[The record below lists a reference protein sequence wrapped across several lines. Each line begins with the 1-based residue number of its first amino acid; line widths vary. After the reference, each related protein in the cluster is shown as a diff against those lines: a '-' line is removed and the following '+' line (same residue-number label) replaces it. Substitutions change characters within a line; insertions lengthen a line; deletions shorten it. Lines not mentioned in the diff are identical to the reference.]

1 MTKVAT
7 LKDIASRVGVSLNT
21 VSRSLRA
28 PQTVRPELRARI
40 KTALEELNYVPN
52 RLAGGLAGSD
62 TGVVGVI
69 VTSLHYSEFAT
80 IIEAMQVRLA
90 EAGLQLMI
98 GNSRYEP
105 EEELALVL
113 ALLSWRPA
121 AFVIVGTDHH
131 PRARELLAT
140 SGKCVVEIW
149 DCADPVV
156 DSGVGMDHRA
166 IGAMQVDHL
175 YEQGCRRLAFA
186 GSLRPHDQR
195 AHKRLAGARA
205 RARQLKLRALVI
217 ATEPVIGVPEMG
229 DRLVQKILAGD
240 PAIDGIICNGDIVAH
255 GVLRGLKAARR
266 RIPDDVAVIGFG
278 ENPSNSCL
286 DPPLTSISPPRVD
299 IGRKTADLILK
310 RIAGGPAECI
320 LIPPELIVR
329 QSTQRTQQRR
339 KAQTK
344 CPHKNP
350 TSS

>member
-28 PQTVRPELRARI
+28 PQTVRPEMRARI
-40 KTALEELNYVPN
+40 KIALEELNYVPN

-62 TGVVGVI
+62 TSVVGVI

-80 IIEAMQVRLA
+80 IIEAMQMRLA

-98 GNSRYEP
+98 GNTRYEP
-105 EEELALVL
+105 EEELALVR

-121 AFVIVGTDHH
+121 AIVIVGTDHH

-140 SGKCVVEIW
+140 SGHCVVEIW
-149 DCADPVV
+149 DCVDPVI

-175 YEQGCRRLAFA
+175 YEQGCRRLAFT

-205 RARQLKLRALVI
+205 RVRQRKLSALLI
-217 ATEPVIGVPEMG
+217 ATEPAIGVPEMG

-278 ENPSNSCL
+278 DNPSNSCL
-286 DPPLTSISPPRVD
+286 NPPLTSINPPRVA
-299 IGRKTADLILK
+299 IGQKTADLILK

-320 LIPPELIVR
+320 LLPPELIVR
-329 QSTQRTQQRR
+329 QSTQRKHERQR
-339 KAQTK
+339 AQAK
-344 CPHKNP
+344 
-350 TSS
+350 

>member
-28 PQTVRPELRARI
+28 PQTVRPEMRARI
-40 KTALEELNYVPN
+40 KIALEELNYVPN

-98 GNSRYEP
+98 GNTRYEP
-105 EEELALVL
+105 EEELALVR

-121 AFVIVGTDHH
+121 AIVIVGTNHH
-131 PRARELLAT
+131 PRARELLAA

-149 DCADPVV
+149 DCVDPVV

-175 YEQGCRRLAFA
+175 YEQGCRRIAFA
-186 GSLRPHDQR
+186 GSLRTHDDR
-195 AHKRLAGARA
+195 AHKRLAGVRA
-205 RARQLKLRALVI
+205 RIRQRKLRALLI
-217 ATEPVIGVPEMG
+217 ATEPAIGIPEMG
-229 DRLVQKILAGD
+229 ERLVQTILAGD

-278 ENPSNSCL
+278 DNPSNSCL
-286 DPPLTSISPPRVD
+286 DPPLTSINPPRID
-299 IGRKTADLILK
+299 IGQKTADLILK
-310 RIAGGPAECI
+310 RIAGGAAECI
-320 LIPPELIVR
+320 LLRPELIVR
-329 QSTQRTQQRR
+329 QSTQRKQERR
-339 KAQTK
+339 KAQGK
-344 CPHKNP
+344 
-350 TSS
+350 